1 MFNLFV
7 KFDETCFAE
16 KDKYFKSMQTFTKLI
31 KIEVEYQKELIK
43 KQIFNPLQILQVQH
57 ATLSNLVQMAKKYLF
72 SKSKTAEEV

>member
-1 MFNLFV
+1 LFV

-31 KIEVEYQKELIK
+31 KNEVEYQKELIK

-57 ATLSNLVQMAKKYLF
+57 AKPLKLSQ
-72 SKSKTAEEV
+72 